1 MDNMNAMLAMFE
13 LEDAMSRSNMTA
25 LAKIGI
31 SDLRMTLTR
40 EGYTQQRINE
50 ILSHNPDNTAY
61 YCFYVTEG
69 KDMFGCWS
77 DLYGW
82 ELELSDSPIKEAKC
96 CVTIPHHNYRT
107 LSDIESCFWYHDH
120 TLSIARKKL
129 RFLFSDD
136 FWDDRKFEDFCDE
149 EFPDESVY
157 PTQYFYLDNGIKVE
171 TYELEVEL
179 EVNEDT
185 GNDDD
190 DWYDDDWYDT
200 ETETVYIANGKNIEC
215 RCDSC
220 DTPHDEDCPI
230 PYTDWYDSETGAY
243 VGRRTNPN
251 FHNYKEV

>member
-1 MDNMNAMLAMFE
+1 MDNNAMHTMFE

-31 SDLRMTLTR
+31 SDLRMTLAR

-69 KDMFGCWS
+69 KNMFGYWS
-77 DLYGW
+77 KLHGW

-96 CVTIPHHNYRT
+96 CVHIPYHNYRT
-107 LSDIESCFWYHDH
+107 LSDIESCFWYHDN
-120 TLSIARKKL
+120 TLLIDHNKL
-129 RFLFSDD
+129 QFLFSDD
-136 FWDDRKFEDFCDE
+136 FWDDRIFEDFCDE

-171 TYELEVEL
+171 IYEL

-185 GNDDD
+185 DDDDD
-190 DWYDDDWYDT
+190 DWDDDGWYNT
-200 ETETVYIANGKNIEC
+200 ETETVYIANGKYIEFK
-215 RCDSC
+215 CDSS
-220 DTPHDEDCPI
+220 DNPEDEYRPL
-230 PYTDWYDSETGAY
+230 PYIDWYDSETGAY